1 MSIKVFQKRILDKLG
16 LYIRKLRESAELPL
30 RKLAASLDID
40 QSTLSKIERGERQ
53 FTSDMIP
60 KLAKV
65 FSVEYKDLQIMFLK
79 EKLLKD
85 ISNQAFAQEALLE
98 LQKEL
103 KD

>member
-60 KLAKV
+60 KIANV
-65 FSVEYKDLQIMFLK
+65 FSIEYKELQVMFLK
-79 EKLLKD
+79 EKLLNNLINEK
-85 ISNQAFAQEALLE
+85 FALEAINE
-98 LQKEL
+98 VQKEL
-103 KD
+103 KG